1 MLEDQDMHYIFYVY
15 GYYMYVCTCL
25 LNKTISIYGLT
36 WKIQKIMSAEEKVRE
51 LATTIKE
58 LSDEAQR
65 LQSNLNRLHELQ
77 ASLIIVSEQFL
88 SWLERAG
95 VSEKR

>member
-1 MLEDQDMHYIFYVY
+1 
-15 GYYMYVCTCL
+15 MYLFV
-25 LNKTISIYGLT
+25 NKTISIYGLT

-95 VSEKR
+95 VSERR